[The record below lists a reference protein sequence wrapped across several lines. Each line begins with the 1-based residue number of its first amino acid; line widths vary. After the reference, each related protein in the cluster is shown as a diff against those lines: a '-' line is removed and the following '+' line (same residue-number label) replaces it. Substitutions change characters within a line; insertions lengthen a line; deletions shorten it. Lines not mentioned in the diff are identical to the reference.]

1 MRLKLNPLNLF
12 FLSFFTLFLAT
23 GCTTVKFVQPY
34 DEALVTG
41 VQNFYK
47 SSAQFIEDAKR
58 KSPQNRP
65 SSEDTS
71 NTGHITH
78 FTNGYDL
85 LLIETNLL
93 VMRAMVNSVKV
104 DELGQSM
111 QGKVTKLIDEK
122 LPSVCIG
129 NTAMLGDDFSSL
141 TVQNFT
147 DLKCVIANWK
157 VQHENAPTKILTKGD
172 WTRRHRTLIDIVFT
186 IQKAESFKQIE
197 KTI

>member
-12 FLSFFTLFLAT
+12 FLLFVTLFLAT

-47 SSAQFIEDAKR
+47 SSAKFIEDAKR

-122 LPSVCIG
+122 LPSVCVG

-141 TVQNFT
+141 LFR
-147 DLKCVIANWK
+147 
-157 VQHENAPTKILTKGD
+157 IL
-172 WTRRHRTLIDIVFT
+172 
-186 IQKAESFKQIE
+186 QI
-197 KTI
+197 